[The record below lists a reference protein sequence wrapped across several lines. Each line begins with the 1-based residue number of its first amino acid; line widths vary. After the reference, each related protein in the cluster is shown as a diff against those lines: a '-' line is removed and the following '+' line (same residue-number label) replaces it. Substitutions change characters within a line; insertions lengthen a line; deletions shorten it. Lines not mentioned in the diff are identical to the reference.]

1 MAETVEKIQQLKKH
15 LERYFERESVE
26 EKVSLN
32 KTKLISITY
41 TDIFIED
48 SHHFGRNVYTV
59 NSAICS

>member
-32 KTKLISITY
+32 KTKPISITY
-41 TDIFIED
+41 TDIHVED
-48 SHHFGRNVYTV
+48 ASISAEVIYTV
-59 NSAICS
+59 NSAIC